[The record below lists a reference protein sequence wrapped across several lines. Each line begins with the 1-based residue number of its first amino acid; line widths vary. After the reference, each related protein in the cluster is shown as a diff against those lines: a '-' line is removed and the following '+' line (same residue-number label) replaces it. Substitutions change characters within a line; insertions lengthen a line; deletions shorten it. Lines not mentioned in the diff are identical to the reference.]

1 MAEPKNKYKSLNYGD
16 KGKEVLLLKKALK
29 LEGYDVDISN
39 DDYDYKTTLA
49 VEQYKNDSRTKI
61 PDIDLEYG
69 AGKSMQKLL
78 YESQPSGTRL
88 TEAETKE
95 YETWKAKL
103 PENLQYEGDYDLKGF
118 WKKNPTWTAEN
129 KTVHMTDEF
138 KLPNHPTYSTESI
151 YSNEYRPGGKW
162 SKDENGNDVYEHSWY
177 TNNNPKTSDYLKNSK
192 ASINFYRPDQSEMS
206 NLVKP
211 LTTYK
216 ADTTE
221 NVTGNPTIKL
231 GEQMSFSPSSTWN
244 INSELYPNPNAKYIK
259 NSIVSPPPPPNPN
272 TTSTQNNGEVN
283 PNATYANWSSE
294 DLALLMKENPK
305 WRYEGIS
312 PFNYKNYSEYK
323 AAKTSS
329 NEEENSKS
337 ITDETINAIVKS
349 MGENIKTNERDI
361 KGNRTFNDIITLGEM
376 ANNINEPKYEGES
389 IKEPAMMVSE
399 RISAKA
405 SLDSI
410 DRSKAAAIKQLASVG
425 RQDMIPS
432 VLKEADNKKLEIQQN
447 VGNANAQIINQERQ
461 INQQTYNQGIE
472 LGMRGSQFD
481 AQMSS
486 QQEQLRGA
494 ALSQNLTNLRN
505 SSRDMTNSMT
515 MNSDNKIT
523 YDMYIAALNDPEMMK
538 FMQSYYSNIKRI
550 QRETK
555 Q

>member
-1 MAEPKNKYKSLNYGD
+1 MAEKEKTYPVLKVGS
-16 KGKEVLLLKKALK
+16 KGPEVKMLKIALK
-29 LEGYDVDISN
+29 EKGYDVDLST
-39 DDYDYKTTLA
+39 DEYDNNTKEIVEKVQQEDPAKMNKDGIAGEQTWSYLEADLGKELLNPVVNTADAKPPYKWID
-49 VEQYKNDSRTKI
+49 VKESSVK
-61 PDIDLEYG
+61 PDINTLNNLATY
-69 AGKSMQKLL
+69 QT
-78 YESQPSGTRL
+78 GTIL
-88 TEAETKE
+88 
-95 YETWKAKL
+95 
-103 PENLQYEGDYDLKGF
+103 GD
-118 WKKNPTWTAEN
+118 
-129 KTVHMTDEF
+129 
-138 KLPNHPTYSTESI
+138 
-151 YSNEYRPGGKW
+151 
-162 SKDENGNDVYEHSWY
+162 
-177 TNNNPKTSDYLKNSK
+177 
-192 ASINFYRPDQSEMS
+192 
-206 NLVKP
+206 KP
-211 LTTYK
+211 
-216 ADTTE
+216 
-221 NVTGNPTIKL
+221 
-231 GEQMSFSPSSTWN
+231 
-244 INSELYPNPNAKYIK
+244 
-259 NSIVSPPPPPNPN
+259 
-272 TTSTQNNGEVN
+272 TSTTTTPNQNGEVN

-410 DRSKAAAIKQLASVG
+410 DRSKASAIKQLASVG

-432 VLKEADNKKLEIQQN
+432 VLKEADNKKLEILQN